1 MPTPENAYMITVVK
15 VVCLRWPMQCPQS
28 LLIFL
33 TIHPSTSLFYTGNF
47 AYEFASERGDDGAVM
62 VIFEAVPRLRNLE
75 VEWACT
81 HGLCGLELGEKFRI
95 FQLLD
100 IPLLNGT
107 VVDPT
112 RDDEFAAYV
121 KDKTGDALKARLAT
135 LQDPEA
141 SATEDGAQ
149 KELSFLEAASLSYRP
164 LTPHGYRMLQQNVK
178 EGEYCIVAFGGR
190 FFTLTKNNRTLYVLV
205 TDAELF
211 DNKGV
216 MWSRLSNQYG
226 PEFFVQA
233 DFATRVMVEAE
244 IDDFSSDLDWRMNE
258 ATRGCMEGLQEYQV
272 LGFDPENEGVDAL
285 EQAQRT
291 ALGPNP
297 AGDDDAPADGAG
309 GVGGAGG
316 STSTE
321 DADHEMALI
330 LQAQFN
336 NEHTFGSA
344 HGDAL
349 GQYAFERALT
359 GALRD
364 TGASSGG
371 SPRAAAQSV
380 PSRRWNVDLALGVEV
395 RHKYHF
401 NRFMKIDDAP
411 EWESELMFII
421 FFSGLSRHVA
431 CR

>member
-1 MPTPENAYMITVVK
+1 MITQGGLPSLAHAMPTIIINK
-15 VVCLRWPMQCPQS
+15 
-28 LLIFL
+28 IFL
-33 TIHPSTSLFYTGNF
+33 TIHPSTSLFYTCTGNF
-47 AYEFASERGDDGAVM
+47 ACERGEFTIFDDL
-62 VIFEAVPRLRNLE
+62 PRLRNLE
-75 VEWACT
+75 VEWACA
-81 HGLCGLELGEKFRI
+81 HGLRGLELGEKFRV

-112 RDDEFAAYV
+112 RNDEFAAYV
-121 KDKTGDALKARLAT
+121 KDKTEDALKARLAA
-135 LQDPEA
+135 LRDPEA
-141 SATEDGAQ
+141 SANEDGAQ
-149 KELSFLEAASLSYRP
+149 KELSFLEAASSSYRP

-190 FFTLTKNNRTLYVLV
+190 FFTLTKNNRTLYILV

-211 DNKGV
+211 DDNRV

-226 PEFFVQA
+226 PEFFVRA
-233 DFATRVMVEAE
+233 DFATRVSVTAE

-258 ATRGCMEGLQEYQV
+258 ATRGCMEDLQEYQV

-297 AGDDDAPADGAG
+297 AGDDDAPA
-309 GVGGAGG
+309 GGAGG
-316 STSTE
+316 NTSTE
-321 DADHEMALI
+321 DADHEMALR

-336 NEHTFGSA
+336 NEHALGNA
-344 HGDAL
+344 HGGVLHQD
-349 GQYAFERALT
+349 AFERALA

-364 TGASSGG
+364 TDASSGG
-371 SPRAAAQSV
+371 SPRAAAQSA
-380 PSRRWNVDLALGVEV
+380 PSRRWNIDLAVGVEV
-395 RHKYHF
+395 RHKHHF

-411 EWESELMFII
+411 EWEGELMFII
-421 FFSGLSRHVA
+421 FFAGLSRHVA

>member
-1 MPTPENAYMITVVK
+1 M
-15 VVCLRWPMQCPQS
+15 
-28 LLIFL
+28 
-33 TIHPSTSLFYTGNF
+33 
-47 AYEFASERGDDGAVM
+47 
-62 VIFEAVPRLRNLE
+62 
-75 VEWACT
+75 EWACT
-81 HGLCGLELGEKFRI
+81 YGLRGLELGEKFRI
-95 FQLLD
+95 FQLID

-112 RDDEFAAYV
+112 RDDDFAAYV
-121 KDKTGDALKARLAT
+121 KDKTEYALKARLAA

-141 SATEDGAQ
+141 SANEDGAQ
-149 KELSFLEAASLSYRP
+149 KELSFLEAASSSYRP

-178 EGEYCIVAFGGR
+178 EGEYCVVAFGGR
-190 FFTLTKNNRTLYVLV
+190 FFTLTKNNRTLYILV

-211 DNKGV
+211 DNKRV

-226 PEFFVQA
+226 PEYFVQA

-258 ATRGCMEGLQEYQV
+258 ATRGCMEDLQEYQV

-285 EQAQRT
+285 EQAQRI

-297 AGDDDAPADGAG
+297 AGDDDAPAGSAG
-309 GVGGAGG
+309 GN
-316 STSTE
+316 TSTE
-321 DADHEMALI
+321 DADHEMALR

-336 NEHTFGSA
+336 NEHALGSA
-344 HGDAL
+344 HGGAL
-349 GQYAFERALT
+349 GGDAFQRALA

-364 TGASSGG
+364 TGASSGD

-380 PSRRWNVDLALGVEV
+380 PSRRWNIDLAVGVEV
-395 RHKYHF
+395 RHKHHF

-411 EWESELMFII
+411 EWESKLMFII
-421 FFSGLSRHVA
+421 FLRVHLDMSLAVGHHDACAIHACSIYRPHLIDCLCLLSLFLLWSL
-431 CR
+431 

>member
-1 MPTPENAYMITVVK
+1 
-15 VVCLRWPMQCPQS
+15 
-28 LLIFL
+28 
-33 TIHPSTSLFYTGNF
+33 
-47 AYEFASERGDDGAVM
+47 
-62 VIFEAVPRLRNLE
+62 

-81 HGLCGLELGEKFRI
+81 YGLRGLELGEKFRI
-95 FQLLD
+95 FQLID

-112 RDDEFAAYV
+112 RDDDFAAYV
-121 KDKTGDALKARLAT
+121 KDKTEYALKARLAA

-141 SATEDGAQ
+141 SANEDGAQ
-149 KELSFLEAASLSYRP
+149 KELSFLEAASSSYRP

-178 EGEYCIVAFGGR
+178 EGEYCVVAFGGR
-190 FFTLTKNNRTLYVLV
+190 FFTLTKNNRTLYILV

-211 DNKGV
+211 DNKRV

-226 PEFFVQA
+226 PEYFVQA

-258 ATRGCMEGLQEYQV
+258 ATRGCMEDLQEYQV

-285 EQAQRT
+285 EQAQRI

-297 AGDDDAPADGAG
+297 AGDDDAPAGSAG
-309 GVGGAGG
+309 GN
-316 STSTE
+316 TSTE
-321 DADHEMALI
+321 DADHEMALR

-336 NEHTFGSA
+336 NEHALGSA
-344 HGDAL
+344 HGGAL
-349 GQYAFERALT
+349 GGDAFQRALA

-364 TGASSGG
+364 TGASSGD

-380 PSRRWNVDLALGVEV
+380 PSRRWNIDLAVGVEV
-395 RHKYHF
+395 RHKHHF

-421 FFSGLSRHVA
+421 FFRVYLDMSLAGSHHD
-431 CR
+431 C